1 MYRALLAALSL
12 FIVPAVFA
20 QTAEVKKNVTRVL
33 IKAKCTFPD
42 GTLVSEQFIEMD
54 ASASAEEKRAAA
66 ERACEPIM
74 VAASARCDDLA
85 NQVTALRSEWRIAEP
100 FSSRAH
106 QLKGA
111 MKKAFASAPSYCK

>member
-1 MYRALLAALSL
+1 MYRALLTAISL
-12 FIVPAVFA
+12 FIIPLSFA
-20 QTAEVKKNVTRVL
+20 QNAEVKKSPARVL

-42 GTLVSEQFIEMD
+42 GTLVSEQLIEMN

-66 ERACEPIM
+66 ARACEPIM
-74 VAASARCDDLA
+74 EAASARCDELA

-111 MKKAFASAPSYCK
+111 MKKAFEAAPSYCK